1 MLERVSAFGPEVCE
15 VVAKAERYAI
25 LTERDPARL
34 NAFLRF
40 PRQDFSG
47 WHLRDETGRIRGFAL
62 LNLVP
67 HDEGRTRTGKIVDC
81 LLDEIDVPLWHA
93 AIAAPR
99 ASARARGGRRGSV
112 LCFHTVDIRGAVGLR
127 IRLAIWCQIPSPR
140 SSGVDSARGDVSS
153 DNARRRLRILV
164 KLRGIPK
171 KREFLARMLERLV
184 RIKLLERAVTTR
196 PPALV
201 VLTYH
206 RIAERGTD
214 PFYDPVISA
223 SPQTFRAQ
231 LEWLRNRMRI
241 LTLLELDERV
251 RLGPPWK
258 EPAAFVTFDD
268 GYRDNFDEAVPI
280 LKELGV
286 PATFFIPTEFLESPK
301 LPWWDHVAYVIKQ
314 TARRRLRLKRSP
326 GDLDSPLDVELD
338 GNPRDSAIAAVIRSI
353 LDERVADLPWFLEH
367 LATEAEVNVETES
380 LGRDLFMGWAEV
392 RHLTDSDGRLT
403 VGSHAHS
410 HQNLSKLD
418 PESQQRAARA
428 LQANSGRAAGT
439 RDRGDC
445 LSVRLAGHLHARDE
459 DGGPGGRLSARVCV
473 NDRRELPGS
482 AGSL

>member
-1 MLERVSAFGPEVCE
+1 
-15 VVAKAERYAI
+15 
-25 LTERDPARL
+25 
-34 NAFLRF
+34 
-40 PRQDFSG
+40 
-47 WHLRDETGRIRGFAL
+47 
-62 LNLVP
+62 
-67 HDEGRTRTGKIVDC
+67 
-81 LLDEIDVPLWHA
+81 
-93 AIAAPR
+93 
-99 ASARARGGRRGSV
+99 
-112 LCFHTVDIRGAVGLR
+112 
-127 IRLAIWCQIPSPR
+127 
-140 SSGVDSARGDVSS
+140 
-153 DNARRRLRILV
+153 V

-171 KREFLARMLERLV
+171 KREFLARMLERLGA
-184 RIKLLERAVTTR
+184 IKLLERALTTR

-223 SPQTFRAQ
+223 APQTFRAQ
-231 LEWLRNRMRI
+231 LEWLRKRMRI

-280 LKELGV
+280 LRELGV

-314 TARRRLRLKRSP
+314 TARRQLRLKRSP
-326 GDLDSPLDVELD
+326 GDLDSPLAVELD
-338 GNPRDSAIAAVIRSI
+338 GNSRDSAIAAVIRAI

-418 PESQQRAARA
+418 PESQARELGLSKQILGERLGREIAAIA
-428 LQANSGRAAGT
+428 YPFGWPGTYTHATKTAAQEAGY
-439 RDRGDC
+439 
-445 LSVRLAGHLHARDE
+445 RLAFASTTGVNYPGVLDPFEINRIGVGSGDSPAMLRARTAL
-459 DGGPGGRLSARVCV
+459 LSAFGRSF
-473 NDRRELPGS
+473 L
-482 AGSL
+482 